1 MPNNRRFSEIMLGLF
16 LLFLGVS
23 ALAEGISL
31 AMIVLFMLGIFM
43 LVRQFESGRSSL
55 STRSSS
61 SARRYSPPRTQEVEI
76 EETDDQR
83 RRIYQH
89 ALTAVEA
96 AGHDPE
102 TVRVLATDIGVMA
115 FKGDQEPVIYRTRDV
130 LDDIDYIQPYVQ
142 LRLPTKAVGRIRFE
156 ILDADGET
164 LFSREEHHQLERGRN
179 LITPAARIPVHDAQA
194 MDGEWELRVSADDML
209 LAVHRFGWEESA
221 SRVVR
226 RHLSEDGEISN
237 ELRAAMAENRLQQ
250 ISLDELLDYAEDEED
265 TARQQRK

>member
-1 MPNNRRFSEIMLGLF
+1 MSNNRRFSEIMLGLF
-16 LLFLGVS
+16 LLFLGAS
-23 ALAEGISL
+23 ALVEGGNVFMTVLVL
-31 AMIVLFMLGIFM
+31 AGIFM
-43 LVRQFESGRSSL
+43 LVRQFENGRLNMRPNATTSS
-55 STRSSS
+55 R
-61 SARRYSPPRTQEVEI
+61 RRYTPPSQEVNES
-76 EETDDQR
+76 DDQR

-130 LDDIDYIQPYVQ
+130 LDDVDYIQPYVQ

-156 ILDADGET
+156 IVDADGQT

-194 MDGEWELRVSADDML
+194 LDGEWELRVSADDML
-209 LAVHRFGWEESA
+209 LAVHHFNWEESA

-237 ELRAAMAENRLQQ
+237 ELRAAMAENRLQEL
-250 ISLDELLDYAEDEED
+250 SLDELLDYSDDEEAD
-265 TARQQRK
+265 TQQQRKS

>member
-1 MPNNRRFSEIMLGLF
+1 MLGLF

-23 ALAEGISL
+23 AMFEGGSVFMTVLVLA
-31 AMIVLFMLGIFM
+31 GIFM
-43 LVRQFESGRSSL
+43 LVRQFESGRLNMRPNATTSS
-55 STRSSS
+55 R
-61 SARRYSPPRTQEVEI
+61 RRYTPPSQEVDES
-76 EETDDQR
+76 DDQR

-96 AGHDPE
+96 ARHDPE
-102 TVRVLATDIGVMA
+102 TVPVLATDIGVIA

-130 LDDIDYIQPYVQ
+130 LDDVDYIQPYVQ

-156 ILDADGET
+156 VVDADGET

-194 MDGEWELRVSADDML
+194 LDGEWELRVSADDML
-209 LAVHRFGWEESA
+209 LAVHHFNWEESA

-226 RHLSEDGEISN
+226 YLISWIVGGV
-237 ELRAAMAENRLQQ
+237 RLLVGGPPPAP
-250 ISLDELLDYAEDEED
+250 IVKFAGAVS
-265 TARQQRK
+265 RQSSQSMHVRST

>member
-16 LLFLGVS
+16 LLFLGAS
-23 ALAEGISL
+23 AMFEGGNVFMTVLVLA
-31 AMIVLFMLGIFM
+31 GIFM
-43 LVRQFESGRSSL
+43 LVRQFENGRLNMRPNTTSS
-55 STRSSS
+55 R
-61 SARRYSPPRTQEVEI
+61 RRYVPPSQEVDEA
-76 EETDDQR
+76 DDQR

-130 LDDIDYIQPYVQ
+130 LDDVDYIQPYVQ

-156 ILDADGET
+156 VVDADGET

-237 ELRAAMAENRLQQ
+237 ELRAAMAENRLQEM
-250 ISLDELLDYAEDEED
+250 SLDELLDYADGEDE
-265 TARQQRK
+265 AAQQRK